1 MRILFQTSAILPVV
15 KYGGTERIIYWL
27 MKELVKK
34 GHDVYLIG
42 HPQSEVDGIGVHLI
56 PNGENLSDWRSL
68 IPSNIDIIHLFYTPS
83 FKLDIPFVVTIEG
96 NGQVGEVFH
105 PNTVFISKKHMEIHG
120 GESFVYNGLDLEE
133 YPFVKR
139 KMNWKH
145 FMFLAKARWK
155 VKNLKDCIKA
165 VKKNKRYLDVAGGK
179 GFSFNPRIKYYGMV
193 DDIKKRE
200 LFLKNDALLWPV
212 RWHEPFGI
220 AMIEAMAMGLPVIG
234 STYGSLPEVI
244 SPSTG
249 ILCENYDDFEKAL
262 SRQENLFNAEEIRQY
277 VQTKFSSEVMAS
289 NYLKVYNKILNDGP
303 LCTTAPRY
311 LPEHSPELLQIF

>member
-1 MRILFQTSAILPVV
+1 MKILFESSAVLPVL

-34 GHDVYLIG
+34 GHEVTLIG
-42 HPQSEVDGIGVHLI
+42 HPQSDVENIGVRLI
-56 PNGENLSDWRSL
+56 PNVENLADWRSL
-68 IPSNIDIIHLFYTPS
+68 IPPDIDLIHLFYTPAI
-83 FKLDIPFVVTIEG
+83 KLDIPFIVTIEG

-120 GESFVYNGLDLEE
+120 GEYFVYNGLDLAE

-139 KMNWKH
+139 KTGWRH
-145 FMFLAKARWK
+145 FMFLAKASWK

-165 VKKNKRYLDVAGGK
+165 VKRNKKFLDIAGGK
-179 GFSFNPRIKYYGMV
+179 GFSFNGRIKYFGMV
-193 DDIKKRE
+193 DDTKKKE
-200 LFLKNDALLWPV
+200 LFLRNDALLWPV

-244 SPSTG
+244 SAKTG
-249 ILCENYDDFEKAL
+249 ILCKNYDDFEKAI
-262 SRQENLFNAEEIRQY
+262 SHQENLFNPEEIREY
-277 VQTKFSSEVMAS
+277 VEEKFSSEVMAS
-289 NYLKVYNKILNDGP
+289 NYLKVYEKVLSEGL
-303 LCTTAPRY
+303 LCNTSPRY
-311 LPEHSPELLQIF
+311 MPKQSPEFLQIF